1 MNSELITI
9 INSFKRTVD
18 QEIEKVLTE
27 MPYFNRSMK
36 NKLMDRLL
44 ETLRHYNND
53 LDIRKLEDFI
63 DFDLFPLINQ
73 QTKKVL
79 LGRIDD
85 ISSVAKSFVQENSV
99 VENGDKEKE
108 IMKQQ
113 IDSIMSRLYS
123 STEEISEQKISFE
136 NLFEELEELFSK
148 SKFAAPDNQ
157 DQTKEVKRI
166 FSRTKEETEDYYKEK
181 LKELVNKTQQ
191 KSEEVYG
198 VRTSQLNSNTLNQ
211 PTTEAPSINP
221 FD

>member
-9 INSFKRTVD
+9 TNSFKRTVD

-198 VRTSQLNSNTLNQ
+198 VRTSQLNSNTLNK

>member
-9 INSFKRTVD
+9 TNSFKRTVD